1 MKKLYLL
8 IWVENDA
15 ICTKT
20 YPTKEEANLNSMKLS
35 EGTPRLVKEIRECQ
49 LFSSHQFPYCSDGTI
64 SLMD

>member
-15 ICTKT
+15 IFTKT

-35 EGTPRLVKEIRECQ
+35 DGTLRLVKEIGECQ
-49 LFSSHQFPYCSDGTI
+49 LFSSHHYPYCADGTI

>member
-15 ICTKT
+15 ICTQT
-20 YPTKEEANLNSMKLS
+20 YPTKDEANLNSMKLS
-35 EGTPRLVKEIRECQ
+35 EGTLRLVKEISECQ
-49 LFSSHQFPYCSDGTI
+49 LSSSHRYPYCADGTI